1 MISTTKQ
8 ILLSLEMLLLILEI
22 IFGMDFIW
30 MGITMVEIFMR
41 IIFNVVARYFVN
53 YYNTTIS
60 ADNFNVTARG
70 FGNYGNINTDS
81 FY

>member
-1 MISTTKQ
+1 M
-8 ILLSLEMLLLILEI
+8 
-22 IFGMDFIW
+22 
-30 MGITMVEIFMR
+30 EIFYSNN
-41 IIFNVVARYFVN
+41 FNVVARGKQYFVN

-70 FGNYGNINTDS
+70 FGNYGNINTERE